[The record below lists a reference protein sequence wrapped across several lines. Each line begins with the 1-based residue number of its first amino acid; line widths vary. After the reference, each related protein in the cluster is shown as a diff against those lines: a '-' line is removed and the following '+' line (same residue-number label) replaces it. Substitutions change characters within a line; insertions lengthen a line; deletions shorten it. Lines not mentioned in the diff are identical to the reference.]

1 VNFLQVPDHVWR
13 HSAKLSGLQFAILCD
28 AWTWEAQG
36 KPARRSNDQLA
47 EMFGATSRAVT
58 KSVKRLE
65 ELGLV
70 RISYAPNHI
79 RLIHPEQ
86 SFTLNERSPR
96 TIVHPEQ
103 SFTPP
108 LNDCSPLPRT
118 IVHPS
123 PEQSFTLVENIEEN
137 KEEKKVE
144 KRASQPKI
152 EIVMPWESEAFA
164 DAWREWKAYKKAEH
178 GFKFKSPNTEQ
189 TALHKLYQ
197 DAEGNEQLAIYA
209 IATSISNGWKG
220 TFINAKLKRE
230 FDGIN
235 PQAANGG
242 WSEAE
247 LRHWARTGE
256 MPNPYSGAV

>member
-79 RLIHPEQ
+79 RLIHPERV
-86 SFTLNERSPR
+86 FTLNERSPR

-103 SFTPP
+103 SFTPT
-108 LNDCSPLPRT
+108 LNDRSPLPRT
-118 IVHPS
+118 TVHPC
-123 PEQSFTLVENIEEN
+123 PEQSFTLVENTEEN
-137 KEEKKVE
+137 REEKKVE
-144 KRASQPKI
+144 KRVSQPKI

-164 DAWREWKAYKKAEH
+164 DAWREWKEYKRVEKR
-178 GFKFKSPNTEQ
+178 FTFKSPKTEQ
-189 TALHKLYQ
+189 TALHKIHQ
-197 DAEGNEQLAIYA
+197 DAEGNEHLAVFA
-209 IATSISNGWKG
+209 IATSIANGWSG
-220 TFINAKLKRE
+220 IFINAQLKRE
-230 FDGIN
+230 FSKREGSRGSD
-235 PQAANGG
+235 
-242 WSEAE
+242 E
-247 LRHWARTGE
+247 LTPEYLHWVKTGE
-256 MPNPYSGAV
+256 WLPHSV